1 MSGQN
6 KRILPPSA
14 STTAALIPI
23 SQSAAYGGS
32 IDRSSPNEALIDQ
45 LVGGLIQTQQ
55 PPAQDSSFFNHNADF
70 AANSRTYSI
79 DDEEIDEPPVP
90 IPSTWRQQQP
100 VAEPNWYVEQLRASA
115 YGFAIGL
122 FVVIPAVMLLTGQT
136 ERIPSWQ
143 AVISYAKATGSQLG
157 LDTLTAS
164 SPAPA
169 PTTKENQKIV
179 AAAPVSV
186 AAAPVSVAAAPVE
199 KTEPDADLRPVTQPV
214 AASIAPKLATP
225 NLAPLTAAPAKSP
238 TVAVVQVQPVAIEKP
253 AATEAGSEAS
263 TTSALTASETQIA
276 AVDPNSV
283 LPQPSPLTAKPA
295 VESAPA
301 VVAPKARP
309 PAERPQQRP
318 AAVAAVEPGPRPS
331 PVTVPAKSP
340 NSIAIAHEKI
350 KGGEMDEA
358 RIMLA
363 RLASQGNSNAVFA
376 LAETFDPNVLAAW
389 GTHGEEAN
397 SEKAKMFYSMALSQ
411 GVSRAEMRIKAL
423 QP

>member
-23 SQSAAYGGS
+23 SQISQSAYGGGV
-32 IDRSSPNEALIDQ
+32 DRSGPNDALIDQ

-55 PPAQDSSFFNHNADF
+55 PPAQDSGSFNHNTDF

-100 VAEPNWYVEQLRASA
+100 AAEPNWYVEQLRASA

-143 AVISYAKATGSQLG
+143 SVISYAQATGSQLG
-157 LDTLTAS
+157 LDTLAAS
-164 SPAPA
+164 TTAPA
-169 PTTKENQKIV
+169 TKDKPQI
-179 AAAPVSV
+179 AAAPPV
-186 AAAPVSVAAAPVE
+186 AVASAPVDKVE
-199 KTEPDADLRPVTQPV
+199 PEATLTPEKQPV
-214 AASIAPKLATP
+214 AASIAPKLASP
-225 NLAPLTAAPAKSP
+225 NLPSLTAAPEKSP
-238 TVAVVQVQPVAIEKP
+238 TVAVVQVQPVVIEKP
-253 AATEAGSEAS
+253 TTTEAGSEAS
-263 TTSALTASETQIA
+263 ASPTLTTSEIQIA
-276 AVDPNSV
+276 AVDPKAV
-283 LPQPSPLTAKPA
+283 VPQPTPLTAKPA

-301 VVAPKARP
+301 VAAPKARP
-309 PAERPQQRP
+309 PAEPPQQRP
-318 AAVAAVEPGPRPS
+318 AAVAAVEPGARPS
-331 PVTVPAKSP
+331 PVTAPAKLP
-340 NSIAIAHEKI
+340 NTIAMAHEKI
-350 KGGEMDEA
+350 KVGEMDEA

-363 RLASQGNSNAVFA
+363 RLASQGDSNAVFA

-389 GTHGEEAN
+389 GTHGAEAN